1 VTNSPGTLYNHERDT
16 MAKQVDVD
24 AVENELKSLHIGSPL
39 YKIAPSKYGMFISLN
54 CDLYLRRAA
63 TLGKKYKDISTST
76 VSERMQVRGS
86 LWESRLCAHLLQRCR
101 SVNSEDYFDCTS
113 NDNFRGFLVE
123 LLHGCTGKLVHHLY
137 QVSVDVG
144 QDEVPSQLQAVGATI
159 TRIIPDLLML
169 QREKDI
175 WKLYVVD
182 AKSSVHMKQSHQAQV
197 PFSTFVAESSN
208 SIMSLICGFNSGGVL
223 RVFPSEDFPP

>member
-1 VTNSPGTLYNHERDT
+1 
-16 MAKQVDVD
+16 MAKQVDLD

-63 TLGKKYKDISTST
+63 TLDKRTKDISTRT

-86 LWESRLCAHLLQRCR
+86 LWESRLCGHLLQRCR
-101 SVNSEDYFDCTS
+101 SVTSEEYVDCS
-113 NDNFRGFLVE
+113 SKDNFAGFLVE
-123 LLHGCTGKLVHHLY
+123 LLHGRTGKLVHHLY
-137 QVSVDVG
+137 QVSIDVG
-144 QDEVPSQLQAVGATI
+144 QDEVPSQLRAVGATI

-197 PFSTFVAESSN
+197 FFSSFRSGITISFN
-208 SIMSLICGFNSGGVL
+208 SLIDS
-223 RVFPSEDFPP
+223 SSYIDYIEQ